1 MNFTSTIKRT
11 VEGTARTY
19 TVELTAV
26 GVYIRE
32 KGTRTTYGPVNWDT
46 IFFNGAKLQACAN
59 IREQGAAPRR
69 RFATRGAL

>member
-1 MNFTSTIKRT
+1 MKFTSTIKRE
-11 VEGTARTY
+11 VEGTQKTY

-32 KGTRTTYGPVNWDT
+32 KGTRTTYGPVNWDS
-46 IFFNGAKLQACAN
+46 IFFSGAKLQACAN
-59 IREQGAAPRR
+59 IREQSAPRR